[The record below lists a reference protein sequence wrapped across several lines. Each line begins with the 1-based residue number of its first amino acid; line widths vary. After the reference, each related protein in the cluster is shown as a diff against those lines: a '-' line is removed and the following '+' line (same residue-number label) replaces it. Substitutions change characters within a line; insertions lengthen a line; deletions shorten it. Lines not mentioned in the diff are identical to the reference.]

1 MIIKKN
7 PMGIRIDDFE
17 LWAYRRMLKTS
28 WTKKIT
34 NQEVLRRVQLKKACM
49 LSGITNKNMAIS
61 SGTALSNLLLIIIEI
76 TRRVPVQRAVERDE
90 IPYPYKVH
98 DTTLHSRE

>member
-1 MIIKKN
+1 
-7 PMGIRIDDFE
+7 MGIRIDDFE
-17 LWAYRRMLKTS
+17 LCAYRRMLKTS

-34 NQEVLRRVQLKKACM
+34 NQEELRRVQLKNACM

-61 SGTALSNLLLIIIEI
+61 SGTSLSNLLLIIIEI

-90 IPYPYKVH
+90 IPYQYKVH
-98 DTTLHSRE
+98 DTTLHSRA